1 MDSID
6 VNVLE
11 TKFSNLL
18 NNDIHIIT
26 GGSDSSK
33 PTGGFLPIIECT
45 RKDLINEENKNRE
58 FKSKKNSVSIK
69 DIMTKRRDK
78 TKPLFS

>member
-6 VNVLE
+6 ASTLE
-11 TKFSNLL
+11 KKFSNIL
-18 NNDIHIIT
+18 NNESSLQS
-26 GGSDSSK
+26 GGSIEDK

-58 FKSKKNSVSIK
+58 FKGKKNSVSIK
-69 DIMTKRRDK
+69 DIMQKRRDK